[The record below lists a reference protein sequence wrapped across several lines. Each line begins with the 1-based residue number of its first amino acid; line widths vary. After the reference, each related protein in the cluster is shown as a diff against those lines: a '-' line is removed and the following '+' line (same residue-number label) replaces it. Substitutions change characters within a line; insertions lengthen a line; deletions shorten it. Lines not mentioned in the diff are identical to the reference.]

1 MKKNEIMLFVST
13 EMDLDIITLWEV
25 SQTKTNII
33 SYSLYVE
40 SKMNLFPNQKE
51 THKHRKQ
58 TYGHRGDE
66 GAAEGDKLGIWD

>member
-33 SYSLYVE
+33 SYCLYVE
-40 SKMNLFPNQKE
+40 SKMNLFPDLWSPWGNGGKG
-51 THKHRKQ
+51 K
-58 TYGHRGDE
+58 G
-66 GAAEGDKLGIWD
+66 